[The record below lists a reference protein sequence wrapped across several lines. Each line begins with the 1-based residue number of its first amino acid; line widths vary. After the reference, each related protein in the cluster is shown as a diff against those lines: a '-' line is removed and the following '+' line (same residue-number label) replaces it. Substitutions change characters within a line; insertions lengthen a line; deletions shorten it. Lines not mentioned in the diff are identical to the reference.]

1 MSTQKQTSKS
11 PVNIAVAEACIIGLF
26 AALGAVVLKSGVG
39 LVGSIRVTAATENVY
54 ALPLFGLLG
63 GAFAGL
69 LIQFF
74 APHAAGSGI
83 PQTKGALGGAK
94 VRLDLTTAFV
104 KLISCIVSL
113 GSGLALGREGPTVQV
128 AAALASKF
136 SGWLNTS
143 PTHRIQLIASGAG
156 AGLAAAFNAPL
167 AGVLFVLEELVKKM
181 SGLAVGTT
189 VVACF
194 VAAVT
199 SRLVG
204 VHSLDLEMSEIF
216 SKATFQPIDIPF
228 LLILGVIAGVTAAL
242 FNKAILAALTINR
255 DVLKLPIMMSSSIA
269 GLCTGLIVM
278 KLPELYHNYA
288 GLRAMIMLPA
298 TDCSIILTALVMQ
311 FVLTILAY
319 GMNVPGGLFA
329 PSLMLGACLG
339 HLVALLELS
348 LTNSG
353 DVGTMAVVGMGAF
366 FCAVARV
373 PMTAVVIVFEMTQDF
388 NVVLPLMICCMVAYL
403 VAEKIDPGSLYDRL
417 LLWSG
422 INLEEDSESRTLSN
436 LTAYKIM
443 TRQVSAIP
451 ITATLAS
458 VKATFETVNHRGF
471 PVVDDQRKVVG
482 IVCLPDLKSALEK
495 NLRPDTPVKKFMSPK
510 PITVSAEESL
520 AGVLFLMD
528 RHKVSRLPVAE
539 HEKLV
544 GIITRKDI
552 VSAESSAF
560 SVRTTS
566 GTSSYV
572 VYQTRSPES
581 RHGRLLVA
589 LGDPKEAD
597 PLVRIAGRVASHQ
610 NLDLECL
617 HVIKVPSK
625 QSPSSQLVSTED
637 GRELLVRCEALG
649 RSMQIPVHTSIRV
662 AHEVASAIAEALAAR
677 NVGTLLM
684 RYAGNRKTNKS
695 DALIQSVLSGSNVSV
710 VLIGRLFGKS
720 DHSRFII
727 PVGEFLDEAMPSQI
741 CFSLAEKTPE
751 ITLCKVTHPKRV
763 SHEEELTRKFQDLKD
778 RLTKETGK
786 EPETMEVV
794 ANSPAAL
801 LMSLKSMKDDEVLL
815 LGLPRRY
822 LAKSINKGVFKNY
835 LNKLIHRRAIV
846 ITSPGDVPDYV
857 ETSQSNGEKVS

>member
-1 MSTQKQTSKS
+1 
-11 PVNIAVAEACIIGLF
+11 
-26 AALGAVVLKSGVG
+26 
-39 LVGSIRVTAATENVY
+39 
-54 ALPLFGLLG
+54 
-63 GAFAGL
+63 
-69 LIQFF
+69 
-74 APHAAGSGI
+74 
-83 PQTKGALGGAK
+83 
-94 VRLDLTTAFV
+94 
-104 KLISCIVSL
+104 
-113 GSGLALGREGPTVQV
+113 
-128 AAALASKF
+128 
-136 SGWLNTS
+136 
-143 PTHRIQLIASGAG
+143 
-156 AGLAAAFNAPL
+156 
-167 AGVLFVLEELVKKM
+167 
-181 SGLAVGTT
+181 
-189 VVACF
+189 
-194 VAAVT
+194 
-199 SRLVG
+199 
-204 VHSLDLEMSEIF
+204 
-216 SKATFQPIDIPF
+216 
-228 LLILGVIAGVTAAL
+228 
-242 FNKAILAALTINR
+242 
-255 DVLKLPIMMSSSIA
+255 
-269 GLCTGLIVM
+269 
-278 KLPELYHNYA
+278 
-288 GLRAMIMLPA
+288 
-298 TDCSIILTALVMQ
+298 
-311 FVLTILAY
+311 
-319 GMNVPGGLFA
+319 
-329 PSLMLGACLG
+329 
-339 HLVALLELS
+339 
-348 LTNSG
+348 
-353 DVGTMAVVGMGAF
+353 
-366 FCAVARV
+366 
-373 PMTAVVIVFEMTQDF
+373 
-388 NVVLPLMICCMVAYL
+388 
-403 VAEKIDPGSLYDRL
+403 
-417 LLWSG
+417 
-422 INLEEDSESRTLSN
+422 
-436 LTAYKIM
+436 M